1 MRDASEQSER
11 NAVTGTAI
19 EPAIMVAAVRAG
31 MAAILARSAAAGDV
45 AYKSDRSPVTEA
57 DEAAE
62 RAILAV
68 IEAACDIPVV
78 AEERFAAGKVP
89 ALARRFL
96 LVDPLD
102 GTKSFIAGAADYTV
116 NVALIEAGIPI
127 FGCVGVPATGALY
140 RGGVGSAPVVERDG
154 ATLALG
160 TRPAVSELDVVAS
173 RDHLTPQTRDYLAAI
188 PVRERLSVGSS
199 LKFCLLAEGQA
210 DLYPRFGRTMQWD
223 TAAGDAI
230 LRAAGGLT
238 VTASGMPLPYGL
250 AGGPGEDPF
259 ANPAFIAVGDRSLL
273 RRAGILPRR
282 DQ

>member
-1 MRDASEQSER
+1 M
-11 NAVTGTAI
+11 TGTAI
-19 EPAIMVAAVRAG
+19 EPAVMVAAVRAG
-31 MAAILARSAAAGDV
+31 MAAIVARSAAAGDV
-45 AYKSDRSPVTEA
+45 AYKPDRSPVTEA

-78 AEERFAAGKVP
+78 AEERFAAGQVP

-96 LVDPLD
+96 LIDPLD

-116 NVALIEAGIPI
+116 NVALIEAGVPV
-127 FGCVGVPATGALY
+127 FGCIGVPATGAVF
-140 RGGVGSAPVVERDG
+140 RGGVGAPPVVERDG

-173 RDHLTPQTRDYLAAI
+173 RDHLTPQTQDYLAAI
-188 PVRERLSVGSS
+188 AVRERLSVGSS
-199 LKFCLLAEGQA
+199 LKFCLLAEGKA

-238 VTASGMPLPYGL
+238 VTADGMPLQYGL
-250 AGGPGEDPF
+250 AGVPGEDPF
-259 ANPAFIAVGDRSLL
+259 ANPDFIAVGDRSLL
-273 RRAGILPRR
+273 RRAGILPGS